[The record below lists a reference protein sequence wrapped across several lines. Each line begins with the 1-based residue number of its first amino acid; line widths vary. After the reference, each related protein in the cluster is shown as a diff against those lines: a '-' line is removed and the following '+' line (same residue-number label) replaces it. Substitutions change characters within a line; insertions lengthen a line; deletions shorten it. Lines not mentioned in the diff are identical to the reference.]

1 MICRNGLPGG
11 SRNRKRVE
19 LLRDA
24 RSLLAQMQRL
34 HVCSHDIGRA
44 EQAGLTEI
52 MGEQIR
58 FSRATIENADRLCA
72 EIALHFEND
81 APIPPPERREK

>member
-11 SRNRKRVE
+11 SRNRKRIE

-24 RSLLAQMQRL
+24 RALLAQMQRL

-44 EQAGLTEI
+44 EQAGI
-52 MGEQIR
+52 ADAMSEQIR

-72 EIALHFEND
+72 EIAAHLNTEQS
-81 APIPPPERREK
+81 P